1 MPLRK
6 LDDLLVPEVVEL
18 VPEHVRFLACAL
30 HWAPQ
35 VWRSEA
41 AVREH
46 MQLRAH
52 KEGFVRTVLQMLRA
66 QDAFIQQYLRGEL
79 EAPARAAAPRLMQSY
94 FDDPESELRLSPEQ
108 RRAADNVDQ
117 RVDQALRIR
126 EVTDDQELDRLLGL
140 VEEHG
145 SMVAVLGEPGTG
157 KTAVVDR
164 CARRAQRLGA
174 RILIALPT
182 GVQRSRM
189 KQRHPDVDLD
199 TCHGAFLFHRPLVEA
214 MGIMLCY
221 DLIFVDEA
229 AQLFEEH
236 FGRLDEM
243 WRAAGKVPCVVFA
256 GDDWQ
261 LPPPDRAKQNLVH
274 HPKWRLVYKVELHK
288 VWRQGAGD
296 PLLDKLAYLRKNRPM
311 GAEGDAFIRDLCR
324 GHKAWSGHHEPSNL
338 DVQDLLEK
346 RPGTTVITCTRCG
359 AALINGL
366 AVEVLFDL
374 PGKPKLGRIPADYES
389 NPENFGPAGGLRT
402 DRRPEP
408 LPLELY
414 EGLRVR
420 LTKNVNKK

>member
-1 MPLRK
+1 MVEGCRQVIIIIIIIITVDGRVMMVTQLSFGHPDSRK
-6 LDDLLVPEVVEL
+6 K
-18 VPEHVRFLACAL
+18 
-30 HWAPQ
+30 
-35 VWRSEA
+35 SY
-41 AVREH
+41 
-46 MQLRAH
+46 MQLQAH

-145 SMVAVLGEPGTG
+145 SMVAVLGEPGAG

-164 CARRAQRLGA
+164 CVRRAQRLGA

-243 WRAAGKVPCVVFA
+243 WRAAGKV
-256 GDDWQ
+256 
-261 LPPPDRAKQNLVH
+261 RASSSPATTGNS
-274 HPKWRLVYKVELHK
+274 R
-288 VWRQGAGD
+288 RRTA
-296 PLLDKLAYLRKNRPM
+296 RSRT
-311 GAEGDAFIRDLCR
+311 LCITPS
-324 GHKAWSGHHEPSNL
+324 GGWSTRSS
-338 DVQDLLEK
+338 
-346 RPGTTVITCTRCG
+346 CTRCG
-359 AALINGL
+359 GRAPAIRCWTSWPTSARIAPWALRGTRSSGTCAA
-366 AVEVLFDL
+366 DTR
-374 PGKPKLGRIPADYES
+374 P
-389 NPENFGPAGGLRT
+389 GPATTSPATSTCRT
-402 DRRPEP
+402 SWRSARARPRKPARTGNAGPGPDRPTGRGPEMIAFPIKP
-408 LPLELY
+408 L
-414 EGLRVR
+414 
-420 LTKNVNKK
+420 